1 MRKSIVLILIL
12 AISGASPLFACAPA
26 PHAGERVDV
35 VEEAAVIVWDPATK
49 TQHFIRRATFQG
61 NARDFGF
68 LVPTPAAPQLAA
80 VDDDIFETLQDKTRR
95 PTVERTRREIDWSY
109 FTQEKEGATMVTA
122 GAPVEVVQTAKVAGY
137 EAVVLDASD
146 AKALA
151 DWLRQHDYATTPELE
166 TWLEAYV
173 RQRWMITAFKI
184 DKAQSDTAR
193 TEAVRMSFTTERPF
207 FPYREPPSPNSNRVL
222 RIFFLGPERV
232 TGTIGT
238 DFWAGIPEWS
248 ATIDDALRA
257 QLAKTAGVAVPARL
271 SSFIDIGS
279 RSAIDD
285 LFFSRAADQSPLI
298 PEPRI
303 IEHVNTVLVPLDL
316 IAIIAVILLAGVFLF
331 RRAFFTH

>member
-26 PHAGERVDV
+26 PHAGERIDV
-35 VEEAAVIVWDPATK
+35 VEEATVIVWDPATK
-49 TQHFIRRATFQG
+49 TQHFIRRATFKG
-61 NARDFGF
+61 DARDFGF

-80 VDDDIFETLQDKTRR
+80 VDDGIFETLLDKTRR
-95 PTVERTRREIDWSY
+95 PTVERTRREIDWSF
-109 FTQEKEGATMVTA
+109 FTHEKEGVMNA

-166 TWLEAYV
+166 AWLEAYV

-184 DKAQSDTAR
+184 DKSQSDLAR
-193 TEAVRMSFTTERPF
+193 TEAVRMSFVTERPF
-207 FPYREPPSPNSNRVL
+207 FPYREPPSDNSHRVL

-238 DFWAGIPEWS
+238 AFWAGIPEWS

-257 QLAKTAGVAVPARL
+257 QLAKTAGVAIPARL

-279 RSAIDD
+279 RSAVDD
-285 LFFSRAADQSPLI
+285 LFFSRAGDQSPLI

-303 IEHVNTVLVPLDL
+303 IEHVNHVLVPLDL
-316 IAIIAVILLAGVFLF
+316 IAIVAVILLAGVFAL